1 MKLISRL
8 VHWFYLLRLKLT
20 EKKLYTDDNP
30 LQSAGKETVKECTRD
45 KETVKRVAKAFEEQ
59 AQQMQARALKS
70 HGSDCKDPAFCTKQ
84 KCFTWEPDTIVK
96 KSIVKRRMR
105 RISSCTKKR

>member
-1 MKLISRL
+1 MKLISSL
-8 VHWFYLLRLKLT
+8 LNWFYLLRLKLT
-20 EKKLYTDDNP
+20 EKKLYTDDSP
-30 LQSAGKETVKECTRD
+30 LQPVESVKECTRD
-45 KETVKRVAKAFEEQ
+45 KATRERVAKAFKEQ

-84 KCFTWEPDTIVK
+84 KCFVWAPDTIVK

-105 RISSCTKKR
+105 RISSCTKNR